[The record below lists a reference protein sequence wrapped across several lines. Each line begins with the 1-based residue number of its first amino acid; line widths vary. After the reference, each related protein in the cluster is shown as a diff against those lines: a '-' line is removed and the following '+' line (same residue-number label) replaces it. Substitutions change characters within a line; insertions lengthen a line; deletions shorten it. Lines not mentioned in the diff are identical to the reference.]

1 MSRNSNSEKYIVCKG
16 HKVNSNVIEL
26 MKNNYDKINSFYID
40 IPEPFIENIRE
51 YNEYYVSKQIN
62 TINFI
67 VDNIQTNLSIT
78 KNLTD
83 LQIKK
88 AKEWCNTYKLPI
100 NNKCKLL

>member
-1 MSRNSNSEKYIVCKG
+1 MSRNSNSEKYIICNG
-16 HKVNSNVIEL
+16 YRLNSDVIEL

-40 IPEPFIENIRE
+40 IPESFIENIKE
-51 YNEYYVSKQIN
+51 YNEYYIVKQIK

-67 VDNIQTNLSIT
+67 VYNIKNKLSVN
-78 KNLTD
+78 KNPTH

-88 AKEWCNTYKLPI
+88 AKEWCNIYKLPI

>member
-16 HKVNSNVIEL
+16 YKVDSNVIEL
-26 MKNNYDKINSFYID
+26 MKNNYNKINCFYID
-40 IPEPFIENIRE
+40 IPESFIENIRE
-51 YNEYYVSKQIN
+51 YNKYYVTKQIN

-67 VDNIQTNLSIT
+67 VDNIQKKLSIN
-78 KNLTD
+78 KNPTD

-88 AKEWCNTYKLPI
+88 AKEWCSIYKLPL